1 MNKINKK
8 ISLLSVALASVATLV
23 GCSDDQKKAAN
34 EVLFWSTSSGEKI
47 YQDQPVSAYEK
58 VKGDAKIEITSF
70 KGEHEAR
77 QLIMSPSNDVSSF
90 DADVTDLVGPN
101 GATISKEKVTIYA
114 EKYMNMT
121 QIYDTVS
128 QAPVGRCP
136 DGLVPIKN
144 SLEYNDNKI
153 GAGKNQ
159 GLYIDVNVP
168 YDAVAGSYT
177 ATITVT
183 IDGVKTDVPMTVN
196 VMDVKVNQEAHS
208 RSVFLDHW
216 QFWNGEMDSCESMY
230 DKYHNALADYYLSP
244 SYAIIESELSHTD
257 AGIARYVNKT
267 YDLVQNPKLNTINV
281 PYAVS
286 SYNGE
291 TTFDEPTMKR
301 YIRAYWNKSI
311 ENNFDIIKKLVCYFG
326 FIDEPYEFGLM
337 NRVKVVCQRYKVCMA
352 ELVDELNSKNT
363 DSPIHDQLIQSV
375 RNLPL
380 CITTQYQEIAEG
392 YIDYY
397 CPKANFYDTPEDR
410 AHYDFQREKW
420 WYTCVEPHMPYPTYH
435 MEDTLSSARSMGW
448 MMANYDIVGNLFWS
462 VNVYAQLKNAGYQPI
477 ENYYTGNA
485 ARYSGCNGDGYL
497 FYPGKQYGYDG
508 PLPSI
513 RLEAIRDGNEEYE
526 VFYNM
531 KNKIKSLELDDKA
544 FINMLTSSLYDGVKV
559 TANSTLMEKA
569 KLTLGQ
575 LDIAMNNGSDFTVSD
590 FELDKENAKAN
601 LTFYAKDG
609 ATIKINGT
617 SLSNGTPYKNG
628 YLHEYSH
635 NLGEN
640 NELKVEVTYD
650 GKTSVVDIHLTGKA
664 KVYGPNDLKDSFAKY
679 NVSVSTSV
687 ETVEEQSM
695 LKLSVGKA
703 KDAKQSIK
711 LNPPFMDQMVEGLK
725 EITLNVYNPTD
736 NPIKMSL
743 GGRNNKNNYDNYYFE
758 NYELKPGMNTITS
771 NTIYM
776 KLKDVNNLK
785 YFFMV
790 FGDSTSKDE
799 EAKEIYIRD
808 ISLVRK

>member
-1 MNKINKK
+1 MVKIKK
-8 ISLLSVALASVATLV
+8 NVSLLTVALASVASLV
-23 GCSDDQKKAAN
+23 GCNEAKKQAKN
-34 EVLFWSTSSGEKI
+34 EVLFWSTSSAEKV
-47 YQDQPVSAYEK
+47 YQDQPVSAYDK
-58 VKGDAKIEITSF
+58 IKRDAKIEITSF
-70 KGEHEAR
+70 KGEHEAK
-77 QLIMSPSNDVSSF
+77 QLIISPQNDVKVF
-90 DADVTDLVGPN
+90 DADVTDLQGPN

-128 QAPVGRCP
+128 QAPIGRCP

-153 GAGKNQ
+153 SGGKNQ

-168 YDAVAGSYT
+168 FEAVPGTYT
-177 ATITVT
+177 GILTVD
-183 IDGVKTDVPMTVN
+183 IDGVKTEVPMSVN
-196 VMDVKVNQEAHS
+196 VLDVAVNQEAHS

-216 QFWNGEMDSCESMY
+216 QFWNGEMDSTEAMY

-281 PYAVS
+281 PYGTAAF
-286 SYNGE
+286 NGE
-291 TTFDEPTMKR
+291 TSFDEVVMKR
-301 YIRAYWNKSI
+301 YIRAYFEKSV
-311 ENNFDIIKKLVCYFG
+311 ETNFNIIKKLVCYFG

-337 NRVKVVCQRYKVCMA
+337 NRVKVVCERYKICMA
-352 ELVDELNSKNT
+352 EIATELATKNT
-363 DSPIHDQLIQSV
+363 DSPIHDELIQSI
-375 RNLPL
+375 RDLPL

-397 CPKANFYDTPEDR
+397 CPKANFYDTPEMR
-410 AHYDFQREKW
+410 ANYDFQREKW

-435 MEDTLSSARSMGW
+435 MEDTLSSARSISW

-462 VNVYAQLKNAGYQPI
+462 VNVYAQLKNSGYQAI

-508 PLPSI
+508 PLPSLRI
-513 RLEAIRDGNEEYE
+513 QAIRDGNEEYE
-526 VFYNM
+526 VFYNL
-531 KNKIKSLELDDKA
+531 KNKIQSLDLDNKA

-559 TANSTLMEKA
+559 IANSELMEKA

-575 LDIAMNNGSDFTVSD
+575 LEMANNNGSDFIVSD
-590 FELDKENAKAN
+590 FNLDKGNNKAD
-601 LTFYAKDG
+601 LQFYAKEG
-609 ATIKINGT
+609 STIKVNGVV
-617 SLSNGTPYKNG
+617 LNNGNSYKQGNL
-628 YLHEYSH
+628 YEYTH
-635 NLGEN
+635 NLSEN
-640 NELKVEVTYD
+640 NELKIEVTYGD
-650 GKTSVVDIHLTGKA
+650 KTNVVDVHLTGKA
-664 KVYGPNDLKDSFAKY
+664 LNFGPNQLKDCFEKY
-679 NVSVSTSV
+679 NSTV
-687 ETVEEQSM
+687 TTTIEKVEEQDM
-695 LKLSVGKA
+695 LKLSVGRG

-711 LNPPFMDQMVEGLK
+711 LNAPFMDQMVDGLK
-725 EITLNVYNPTD
+725 EITLNVYNPTSEV
-736 NPIKMSL
+736 IKMSF
-743 GGRNNKNNYDNYYFE
+743 GGRNNNNNYDNYYFE
-758 NYELKPGMNTITS
+758 NYELKPGMNTISS

-776 KLKDVNNLK
+776 KLKDKNNIK

-790 FGDSTSKDE
+790 FGDSTSKNED
-799 EAKEIYIRD
+799 AKDIYIKD